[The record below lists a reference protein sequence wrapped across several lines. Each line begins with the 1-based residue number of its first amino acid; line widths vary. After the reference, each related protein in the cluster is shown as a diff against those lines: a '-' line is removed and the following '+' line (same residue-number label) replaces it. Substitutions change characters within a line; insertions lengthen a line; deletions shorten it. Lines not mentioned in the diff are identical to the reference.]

1 VELKNRRVKSG
12 GFSLLEVMIA
22 LSILAFGMLTAT
34 VGQIS
39 AMKTS
44 RQSRTQMLA
53 MYLAEEQMETF
64 HGMTSADVI
73 AATGDPNYPN
83 DPANPIDPDPG
94 DDDQIQFTRRWFI
107 QQDTPEVGVI
117 SLRVEV
123 DWVSP
128 LGFSRTA
135 TLQSLKA
142 DL

>member
-1 VELKNRRVKSG
+1 MELRKGPSAS

-39 AMKTS
+39 ALKTS

-53 MYLAEEQMETF
+53 MYLAEQQMEAF
-64 HGMTSADVI
+64 QAMTAADVL

-94 DDDQIQFTRRWFI
+94 DDDDVQFTRRWFI

-128 LGFSRTA
+128 LGFARTT
-135 TLQSLKA
+135 TLQSHKA
-142 DL
+142 EL